1 MEPREEDIGT
11 TVLCGD
17 QSKIVAE
24 QWQIDNYQHPWK
36 DLERE
41 DAKRVACFYALSGFL
56 SRDFRAILSITLISF
71 INPNL
76 VVG

>member
-1 MEPREEDIGT
+1 MSVMYIRKESNTDNNRKSSIET

-24 QWQIDNYQHPWK
+24 QWQIKHYQHPWK

-41 DAKRVACFYALSGFL
+41 GAKRVACFYALSGFL
-56 SRDFRAILSITLISF
+56 IT
-71 INPNL
+71 
-76 VVG
+76 